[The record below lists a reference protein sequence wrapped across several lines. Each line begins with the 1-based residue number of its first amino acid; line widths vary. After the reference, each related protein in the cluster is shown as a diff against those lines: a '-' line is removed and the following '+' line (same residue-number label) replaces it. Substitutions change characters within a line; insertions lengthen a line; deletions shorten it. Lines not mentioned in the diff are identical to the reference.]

1 MADKNKEQTAADKLR
16 EELCYAPTQAAK
28 TLSEEEIAKAD
39 AYCEEYK
46 AFIDAA
52 KTERE
57 AVETAIREAE
67 KAGFVPFDRTAALKP
82 GELAEQAFECL
93 HVTRDPVARRIG
105 DTRRRHLLDLER
117 RQRRHGGSLVRSPDE
132 TARQHGDQ
140 Q

>member
-82 GELAEQAFECL
+82 GDRVNVTICPADFDRARIDGMAE
-93 HVTRDPVARRIG
+93 
-105 DTRRRHLLDLER
+105 
-117 RQRRHGGSLVRSPDE
+117 
-132 TARQHGDQ
+132 
-140 Q
+140 

>member
-1 MADKNKEQTAADKLR
+1 MCVDMADKNKEQTAADKLR

-67 KAGFVPFDRTAALKP
+67 KAGFVPFDPDRRAQAGRP
-82 GELAEQAFECL
+82 GVL
-93 HVTRDPVARRIG
+93 
-105 DTRRRHLLDLER
+105 
-117 RQRRHGGSLVRSPDE
+117 
-132 TARQHGDQ
+132 Q
-140 Q
+140 QPG

>member
-57 AVETAIREAE
+57 AVSEAV
-67 KAGFVPFDRTAALKP
+67 KMADRRAQAGRP
-82 GELAEQAFECL
+82 GVL
-93 HVTRDPVARRIG
+93 
-105 DTRRRHLLDLER
+105 
-117 RQRRHGGSLVRSPDE
+117 
-132 TARQHGDQ
+132 Q
-140 Q
+140 QPG

>member
-57 AVETAIREAE
+57 AVETLSGRRKRRASSPLTGPPRSSRATGCI
-67 KAGFVPFDRTAALKP
+67 TATGINP
-82 GELAEQAFECL
+82 CCS
-93 HVTRDPVARRIG
+93 R
-105 DTRRRHLLDLER
+105 
-117 RQRRHGGSLVRSPDE
+117 
-132 TARQHGDQ
+132 
-140 Q
+140 

>member
-1 MADKNKEQTAADKLR
+1 MCVDVADKNKEQTAADKLR

-82 GELAEQAFECL
+82 GDRVNVTICPADFDRARVDGLAE
-93 HVTRDPVARRIG
+93 
-105 DTRRRHLLDLER
+105 
-117 RQRRHGGSLVRSPDE
+117 
-132 TARQHGDQ
+132 
-140 Q
+140 